1 MGRAEKY
8 ANVLEEDM
16 KNNKEVI
23 LSSTREIKFKDIH
36 DEMEELAKEP
46 TKEIVIRKK
55 ENDIEKEKEKLRLK
69 KQETFMTKGDLFRDL
84 LNKEEIKEKEKELDE
99 ISINKIEFDNTL
111 DKSDDIIDDD
121 YIDSGFGLKKFI
133 FILIIFIL
141 LLACAFIF
149 VYPVFK
155 SFFVTS
161 GSDVFTSI
169 NDNIGNYKLNFDN
182 KITYQYNYSDN
193 ENNYSYIRGFDG
205 SNKLIGVSNNNS
217 SINYYFI
224 NNSYYINYNDGKNLY
239 SINNDLD
246 KFNDVIGVIKETNV
260 FDYNNVIFSKE
271 SNIFRSYI
279 VDDNISRSFDKIK
292 VNDKNVSAFRNTIV
306 LEGKDIINII
316 DSNCDLIANDI
327 KFKNSL
333 EFIFDDDIDNIIN
346 NLFDKNKYKDS
357 DKISISLYTNLYGKL
372 TGFDIEKNGFR
383 IIYCYWD
390 SNYNYS
396 FYINLKEFDYI
407 LNKYIDCS
415 YNLEINGKKDSDK
428 IKSNVI
434 VNNENIGELI
444 FNSIDFNSI
453 NFDFNYKYKDTEY
466 KGSFMYMYLNDKY
479 SIEYKI
485 NDINFNY
492 YIYND
497 SINNNRF
504 NVTMYDSED
513 NDVSSFNEVINNDYN
528 KFNDV
533 YKKYMKINY

>member
-1 MGRAEKY
+1 MGRVEKY

-121 YIDSGFGLKKFI
+121 YIDSGFGFKKFI

-141 LLACAFIF
+141 LVACAFIF

-193 ENNYSYIRGFDG
+193 DNNYSYIRGFDG
-205 SNKLIGVSNNNS
+205 SNKLIGVSNDNS

-260 FDYNNVIFSKE
+260 FDYYNVIFSKE

-279 VDDNISRSFDKIK
+279 VDDNISRTFDKIK

-306 LEGKDIINII
+306 IEGKDIINII

-372 TGFDIEKNGFR
+372 IGFDIEKNGFR

-415 YNLEINGKKDSDK
+415 YNLEINGKKNSDK

-453 NFDFNYKYKDTEY
+453 NFDFNYKYKDIEY

-485 NDINFNY
+485 NDINFDY

>member
-16 KNNKEVI
+16 QNNKEVI

-121 YIDSGFGLKKFI
+121 YIDCGFRLKKFI

-141 LLACAFIF
+141 LVACAFIF

-193 ENNYSYIRGFDG
+193 DNNYSYIRGFDG
-205 SNKLIGVSNNNS
+205 SNKLIGVSNDNS

-260 FDYNNVIFSKE
+260 FDYYNVIFSKE

-306 LEGKDIINII
+306 IEGKDIINII

-372 TGFDIEKNGFR
+372 IGFDIEKNGFR

-453 NFDFNYKYKDTEY
+453 NFDFNYKYKDIEY

-492 YIYND
+492 YIFND

>member
-1 MGRAEKY
+1 MGRVEKY

-99 ISINKIEFDNTL
+99 ISINKIEFDNAL

-121 YIDSGFGLKKFI
+121 YIDSGSGLKKFI

-141 LLACAFIF
+141 LIACAFIF

-193 ENNYSYIRGFDG
+193 DNNYSYIRGFDG
-205 SNKLIGVSNNNS
+205 SNKLIGVSNDNS

-260 FDYNNVIFSKE
+260 FDYYNVIFSKE

-306 LEGKDIINII
+306 IEGKDIINII

-372 TGFDIEKNGFR
+372 IGFDIEKNGFR

-415 YNLEINGKKDSDK
+415 YNLEINGKKVSDK
-428 IKSNVI
+428 IKSNVF
-434 VNNENIGELI
+434 VNSENIGELI

-453 NFDFNYKYKDTEY
+453 NFDFNYKYKDIEY

-479 SIEYKI
+479 SIEYKV

>member
-111 DKSDDIIDDD
+111 DKSDDVIDDD
-121 YIDSGFGLKKFI
+121 YIDSGSGLKKFI

-141 LLACAFIF
+141 LIACAFIF
-149 VYPVFK
+149 VYPIFK

-161 GSDVFTSI
+161 GRDVFTSI

-193 ENNYSYIRGFDG
+193 ENNYSYIRGLDG

-239 SINNDLD
+239 SINNNVDE
-246 KFNDVIGVIKETNV
+246 FNDVIGVIKETNV
-260 FDYNNVIFSKE
+260 FDYYNVIFSKE

-292 VNDKNVSAFRNTIV
+292 VNDKNVSTFRNTIV
-306 LEGKDIINII
+306 IEGKDIINII

-372 TGFDIEKNGFR
+372 IGFDIEKNGFR

-396 FYINLKEFDYI
+396 FYIK
-407 LNKYIDCS
+407 S
-415 YNLEINGKKDSDK
+415 SGNGKP
-428 IKSNVI
+428 IK
-434 VNNENIGELI
+434 
-444 FNSIDFNSI
+444 
-453 NFDFNYKYKDTEY
+453 
-466 KGSFMYMYLNDKY
+466 
-479 SIEYKI
+479 
-485 NDINFNY
+485 
-492 YIYND
+492 
-497 SINNNRF
+497 
-504 NVTMYDSED
+504 
-513 NDVSSFNEVINNDYN
+513 
-528 KFNDV
+528 
-533 YKKYMKINY
+533 